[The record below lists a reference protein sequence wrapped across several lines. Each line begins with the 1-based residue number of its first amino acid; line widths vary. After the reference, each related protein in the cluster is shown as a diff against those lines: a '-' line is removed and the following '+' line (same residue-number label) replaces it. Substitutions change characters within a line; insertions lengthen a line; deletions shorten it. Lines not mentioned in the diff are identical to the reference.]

1 MFQLNN
7 ARRAGIMRGVLVAI
21 GGAIMWFI
29 IYASYALA
37 FWYGVKLIMDDRE
50 SCLISLH
57 ECFEENIKNG
67 SFNDGQNCQSCPFG
81 FDPASLMVVRIEYK
95 NCRARCSFNLINI
108 DFL

>member
-95 NCRARCSFNLINI
+95 NCRARCSFATYEL
-108 DFL
+108 D

>member
-1 MFQLNN
+1 MPYKTFQLTF

-50 SCLISLH
+50 GCLLYLK
-57 ECFEENIKNG
+57 ECLEDNLANATLEAN
-67 SFNDGQNCQSCPFG
+67 QACQSCPSG
-81 FDPASLMVVRIEYK
+81 FDPASLLVVRIDHTG
-95 NCRARCSFNLINI
+95 CILI
-108 DFL
+108 